1 VPKELIHFTIAERT
15 AKRLADTRFAPCLD
29 AETDGLLLGAV
40 CHDALFYAITPRSKA
55 IESLAHT
62 LHGSKGE
69 DTYTL
74 LRLQVAHATKKPKT
88 SLPVALLVGMV
99 SHFCADV
106 VMHPMVYHYTGNY
119 YSENAKERSIARQ
132 RHRALESLMD
142 MVACPDKIDRAR
154 YSIRLLLRRCSD
166 LIETGLPVAG
176 FAQMTHI
183 PKAEVQK
190 GMEASWITFALLQA
204 AYPISWLSRILFK
217 IRRYAPASLAEI
229 TTLFYAP
236 QLMQQADKLSNTILY
251 THPITGEPTESSLNT
266 LMDEAASMAES
277 LCRTLEPAVFDG
289 KEIDLTHQG
298 PSLDAGMVDV
308 TTNDMRHFAHPPF
321 PHLT

>member
-1 VPKELIHFTIAERT
+1 MPKELIHFTVAERT
-15 AKRLADTRFAPCLD
+15 ATRLSNTRFAPCLN
-29 AETDGLLLGAV
+29 AEKDGLLLGAV
-40 CHDALFYAITPRSKA
+40 CHDTLFYAITPGSKA
-55 IESLAHT
+55 IKSLAHT

-69 DTYTL
+69 DTHTL
-74 LRLQVAHATKKPKT
+74 LRLQVAHAAKNPKA
-88 SLPVALLVGMV
+88 SLPIALLVGMV

-106 VMHPMVYHYTGNY
+106 IMHPMVYHFTGDYYT
-119 YSENAKERSIARQ
+119 ENPNKRSIARQ
-132 RHRALESLMD
+132 HHRALESLMD
-142 MVACPDKIDRAR
+142 MVACPEKIGQSR
-154 YSIRLLLRRCSD
+154 YSLRLLLRRCSNF
-166 LIETGLPVAG
+166 IETGLPMAG
-176 FAQMTHI
+176 LTRMTHLS
-183 PKAEVQK
+183 KAEVQK

-204 AYPISWLSRILFK
+204 AYPISWLGRVLFE

-236 QLMQQADKLSNTILY
+236 QLLKQADKLSNTISY
-251 THPITGEPTESSLNT
+251 THPITGEPVESSLNT

-277 LCRTLEPAVFDG
+277 LCRTLEPAVFEG

-308 TTNDMRHFAHPPF
+308 TTNDMRHFAHPRF